1 MAIRKE
7 STTTHDRGTGLAR
20 GPAYI
25 IGSILA
31 AFGLILLL
39 QSGDNPINFATDGFS
54 GADVESSEK
63 FIGFEW
69 NGWTAWITIA
79 AGVLLLFGA
88 AQHALAKGFSLVVG
102 LALGACAL
110 LGFIDGDVLGLAAA
124 NIPTEL
130 GWGIAAVLL
139 VLNVL
144 APRVG
149 GEHHEHERTVVDRD
163 RDGVDDRHEHRA
175 PVVGHDRDRDG
186 VDDRR
191 EHGAP
196 VVDRDRDGVDD
207 REERRTP

>member
-1 MAIRKE
+1 MAFGRDR
-7 STTTHDRGTGLAR
+7 TTHDRGTGLAR

-25 IGSILA
+25 IGTILA
-31 AFGLILLL
+31 VFGLILLL
-39 QSGDNPINFATDGFS
+39 SGGDNPVNFATDGFPDD
-54 GADVESSEK
+54 DVANGDK

-88 AQHALAKGFSLVVG
+88 AQHALAKAFSLTIG
-102 LALGACAL
+102 LVLGACAVIAL
-110 LGFIDGDVLGLAAA
+110 IDGDVLGLAAA
-124 NIPTEL
+124 NWATEL

-149 GEHHEHERTVVDRD
+149 GEDHVEHHHRD
-163 RDGVDDRHEHRA
+163 R
-175 PVVGHDRDRDG
+175 VVE
-186 VDDRR
+186 R
-191 EHGAP
+191 ERGP

-207 REERRTP
+207 RSEHRGPVVDRDRDGVDDRTERRIT

>member
-1 MAIRKE
+1 MAFRRE
-7 STTTHDRGTGLAR
+7 HTVHDDRGTGLAR
-20 GPAYI
+20 GPAYV
-25 IGSILA
+25 IGTILA

-39 QSGDNPINFATDGFS
+39 QSGDNPVSFETSGFPD
-54 GADVESSEK
+54 ADVESSDK
-63 FIGFEW
+63 FIGFET

-102 LALGACAL
+102 LALGAAAII
-110 LGFIDGDVLGLAAA
+110 GFVDGDVLGLAAA

-149 GEHHEHERTVVDRD
+149 GEDHAHSRPVVDRD
-163 RDGVDDRHEHRA
+163 RDGVDDRQEHR
-175 PVVGHDRDRDG
+175 
-186 VDDRR
+186 
-191 EHGAP
+191 AP

-207 REERRTP
+207 RTEHRSAEEPRRPV

>member
-1 MAIRKE
+1 MVFRRE
-7 STTTHDRGTGLAR
+7 HTTHHDRGTGLAR

-25 IGSILA
+25 IGTILA
-31 AFGLILLL
+31 AFGLIMLL
-39 QSGDNPINFATDGFS
+39 SGGDSPVNFATDGFPDDAVN
-54 GADVESSEK
+54 GDK

-88 AQHALAKGFSLVVG
+88 AQHALAKGFSLVIG
-102 LALGACAL
+102 LALGACAIIAL
-110 LGFIDGDVLGLAAA
+110 IDGDVLGLAAA
-124 NIPTEL
+124 NWATEL

-149 GEHHEHERTVVDRD
+149 GKDHVEHTEHTHRD
-163 RDGVDDRHEHRA
+163 R
-175 PVVGHDRDRDG
+175 VVE
-186 VDDRR
+186 R
-191 EHGAP
+191 ERAP

-207 REERRTP
+207 RSEHRGPVVDRDRDGVDDRTERRVT

>member
-1 MAIRKE
+1 MALLRRE
-7 STTTHDRGTGLAR
+7 TTTHDRGTGLAR

-31 AFGLILLL
+31 AFGLLMLL
-39 QSGDNPINFATDGFS
+39 SGGADPINFATAGFPD
-54 GADVESSEK
+54 ADVTSDE

-69 NGWTAWITIA
+69 NGWTAWITIT

-110 LGFIDGDVLGLAAA
+110 IGFIDGDVLGLAAA
-124 NIPTEL
+124 NWLTEL

-139 VLNVL
+139 VLNVF

-149 GEHHEHERTVVDRD
+149 GDDHDRVAVDRD
-163 RDGVDDRHEHRA
+163 RDGVDDRHEHRR
-175 PVVGHDRDRDG
+175 PI
-186 VDDRR
+186 
-191 EHGAP
+191 
-196 VVDRDRDGVDD
+196 VDRDRDGVDD
-207 REERRTP
+207 REERPVVRR

>member
-1 MAIRKE
+1 MAFVTRR
-7 STTTHDRGTGLAR
+7 TTHDGGGTGLAR

-25 IGSILA
+25 IGTILA

-39 QSGDNPINFATDGFS
+39 SAGDDPVSFASGGFPD
-54 GADVESSEK
+54 ADVTSGE
-63 FIGFEW
+63 FLGFEW
-69 NGWTAWITIA
+69 SGWTAWITIA

-88 AQHALAKGFSLVVG
+88 AQHALAKVFSLVVG

-110 LGFIDGDVLGLAAA
+110 IGFIDGDVLGVAAA
-124 NIPTEL
+124 NWATEL

-149 GEHHEHERTVVDRD
+149 NEEHVHHDRTVERDRTVAHDREPVVDRD
-163 RDGVDDRHEHRA
+163 HDGVDDRSEHR
-175 PVVGHDRDRDG
+175 G
-186 VDDRR
+186 
-191 EHGAP
+191 P

-207 REERRTP
+207 RTEHRVR